1 MGYTRDQQRAI
12 NERGRNIL
20 VAAAAGSGKTRV
32 LVERIIRQLVHKELS
47 VDELLVVTFT
57 NAAAAEMR
65 ERIEAALR
73 ERLRTEENAELSAWL
88 ERQAVLLTGAD
99 ICTFHAFCQKIIR
112 QNMDAIDVD
121 PQFRLASEQELVL
134 LKRDVLEDLLEQ
146 HYERPEQEG
155 DLARWEEFL
164 SFADDYGDDKGDETL
179 YDAVLKLYNFCQS
192 QPYPAEWLRRQ
203 QDDYAVAGNLFAT
216 KWFRA
221 LMPSMIQE
229 LARMIR
235 EYQQAVAGLVSDAVH
250 ADWQEAWNPYA
261 GIVLDDVCK
270 LEEIQKLLIH
280 CEKSQEAGSFD
291 AVREQAEK
299 LNWTRLA
306 GKAYKP
312 LKELYPQVREAFDET
327 RKKLKDQF
335 KKQWAEK
342 YLSESE
348 AEILASITASR
359 AAVRRYACLTADY
372 MEALQAAKKERN
384 ILDFNDLEHYALE
397 ILCADPAK
405 LMQAVP
411 EYVPT
416 EIARGM
422 QEQFAAV
429 MVDEYQDTNGV
440 QEAILSLIAR
450 KNNRFMVGDIKQS
463 IYRFRLAD
471 PYLFQAKYDSFP
483 EQPEAAECNER
494 IAMRQNFRSRAE
506 VLAPINY
513 IFDQVMTREAAEIEY
528 DDRNRLYP
536 GADYPEQEHTLK
548 GPVELD
554 ILVQQ
559 PAGSVKN
566 MPQLQEAGQDGGS
579 AEELEGFALEA
590 QHIAER
596 IQQLMGEGR
605 MVYDKEE
612 KRYRLLELR
621 DIAVLLRAV
630 REKANILLE
639 TLRRNSIP
647 AYADINGGYFEA
659 AEVRLMLALLSVLDN
674 ARQDIPLAAVMASP
688 IGGFSMEELVKIRL
702 SAEQGDFYDGL
713 LASFSPDSRL
723 PHELAERA
731 AWFQQELNAWRSYAL
746 SHSVPELLWM
756 LYRET
761 GYYDYVGSLKG
772 GLLRQANLRML
783 ADRAA
788 DYERTNYRG
797 LFRFLRFLDDL
808 QKRDTDLSAART
820 LGASEN
826 VVRIMSI
833 HKSKGLEFPVV
844 FVSDMGKGFN
854 LRDAKDTFLM
864 HQQLG
869 IGLRLAERS
878 QAGRQLYHTLPW
890 QAVSDQIIREAKAEE
905 MRVLYVAMTRAREKL
920 ILTGVLT
927 EAKAE
932 RKKKSWGKY
941 LHCREAQLP
950 SACIRQAEDYLDW
963 AALAVARHA
972 DGAPLREFVTGR
984 SEEFVG
990 LVLEPEAHFAVQVI
1004 PAAEVGRLPDGERCE
1019 DALLKAAAMCLPMPS
1034 TPEKERVES
1043 CLSWQYDLRGLDEVP
1058 AKLTVTELKHRFA
1071 GQDIEELSVDEQH
1084 LVTPATEEE
1093 KEKKR
1098 KFDWP
1103 RPQFLKEQ
1111 SDTLS
1116 AAERGTIM
1124 HTAMQHF
1131 DIHGDTSFAEI
1142 QRQLLHMEQD
1152 GILLPGQKEVIYIKG
1167 MQAFADSA
1175 IGHRLCHAARVW
1187 RELPFSRM
1195 LPAKRFFPQVKEDG
1209 ARVFTQGVIDVLFE
1223 EDDGGLVLLDYK
1235 TDRSADPFKA
1245 LHRYR
1250 IQMELYC
1257 EAVKEILRRPV
1268 KECFLYL
1275 LQSGQLVQVP
1285 LDKYAVLRN
1294 K

>member
-73 ERLRTEENAELSAWL
+73 ERLLTEEDAGLSSWL

-112 QNMDAIDVD
+112 QNIDAIDVD

-134 LKRDVLEDLLEQ
+134 LKRDVLEELLEQ
-146 HYERPEQEG
+146 HYERPDQVE
-155 DLARWEEFL
+155 DLKRWEEFL

-203 QDDYAVAGNLFAT
+203 QDDYAVAGNLLAT

-229 LARMIR
+229 LARIIR
-235 EYQQAVAGLVSDAVH
+235 EYRALGGMVQDTDPAGLQEIWKPYDTMVQQDVS
-250 ADWQEAWNPYA
+250 
-261 GIVLDDVCK
+261 K
-270 LEEIQKLLIH
+270 LELIQELLLH
-280 CEKSQEAGSFD
+280 CEKSRAAGSFD
-291 AVREQAEK
+291 AVREQAES
-299 LNWTRLA
+299 LSWERMT

-312 LKELYPQVREAFDET
+312 LKELYPQLREAFDEA
-327 RKKLKDQF
+327 RKKLKDRF
-335 KKQWAEK
+335 KKQWTEK
-342 YLSESE
+342 YLNESE
-348 AEILASITASR
+348 AEILACMADSR
-359 AAVRRYACLTADY
+359 AAVRRYTRLTADY
-372 MEALQAAKKERN
+372 MDALQAAKKERN

-397 ILCADPAK
+397 ILCADPAR
-405 LMQAVP
+405 LMQETP

-416 EIARGM
+416 EIARGL

-450 KNNRFMVGDIKQS
+450 GNNRFMVGDIKQS

-471 PYLFQAKYDSFP
+471 PYLFQEKYDSFP
-483 EQPEAAECNER
+483 EQPEPAERNER
-494 IAMRQNFRSRAE
+494 ITMRQNFRSRAE

-559 PAGSVKN
+559 PAGSDPK
-566 MPQLQEAGQDGGS
+566 MPSLQEAEQDSGS

-596 IQQLMGEGR
+596 IQQLMGQGR

-713 LASFSPDSRL
+713 LASFSPDSSL
-723 PHELAERA
+723 PHELAGRTA
-731 AWFQQELNAWRSYAL
+731 RFQQELNAWRSYAL

-756 LYRET
+756 LYRKT

-844 FVSDMGKGFN
+844 FVSDMGKSFN
-854 LRDAKDTFLM
+854 LREAKDTFLM

-878 QAGRQLYHTLPW
+878 AAGRQLYHTLPW

-972 DGAPLREFVTGR
+972 DGAPLRDFVAGKA
-984 SEEFVG
+984 EEFAG
-990 LVLEPEAHFAVQVI
+990 LALEPAAHFAVRVI
-1004 PAAEVGRLPDGERCE
+1004 PAAEIGRKADEACCE
-1019 DALLKAAAMCLPMPS
+1019 DALLKAAAMCMPMPS

-1043 CLSWQYDLRGLDEVP
+1043 CLSWKYDLCGLDEVP

-1071 GQDIEELSVDEQH
+1071 GQDMAEELPAAGQQ
-1084 LVTPATEEE
+1084 LVTPAAEEE
-1093 KEKKR
+1093 KEKKME
-1098 KFDWP
+1098 FDWP

-1111 SDTLS
+1111 SGTLS

-1131 DIHGDTSFAEI
+1131 DIRGDTSFAGI
-1142 QRQLLHMEQD
+1142 RRQLQHMEQA
-1152 GILLPGQKEVIYIKG
+1152 GILLPGQKDVIYIKG

-1175 IGHRLCHAARVW
+1175 IGHRLCRAARGW

-1195 LPAKRFFPQVKEDG
+1195 LPAKRFFPQVEEDG

-1223 EDDGGLVLLDYK
+1223 EDDGGLILIDYK
-1235 TDRSADPFKA
+1235 TDRSADPAKA
-1245 LHRYR
+1245 LRRYR

-1257 EAVKEILRRPV
+1257 EAVKEILQRPV

-1275 LQSGQLVQVP
+1275 LQSGQVVQVP
-1285 LDKYAVLRN
+1285 LDTYAALRN